1 MEDVPP
7 QRNCGGNVDILIGLD
22 HAALIT
28 PSQARL
34 GKDDEPTAS
43 RTRLGLTLQGIVGPN
58 GEWRTARVHRIGATS
73 DIKSQ
78 LIDQVKR
85 FCDTEAFGTE
95 F

>member
-7 QRNCGGNVDILIGLD
+7 QRNCEGRVDILIGLD

-28 PSQARL
+28 PSEAHL

-58 GEWRTARVHRIGATS
+58 GEWSTARVHRICATS
-73 DIKSQ
+73 EITSQ

-85 FCDTEAFGTE
+85 FCDTEAFGT
-95 F
+95 